1 MAATPT
7 TAATLATFLNARGYT
22 CTAQDIAPTVGGTVG
37 PFVLGKDPGNRQ
49 FGIAWGTV
57 ALPVVK
63 AGVDALG
70 NGGMNML
77 CANFTATEICLAK
90 GDVNCVYPLV
100 VATPGVRVATDDI
113 GLATEILNLLDY
125 VQPPMV
131 G

>member
-7 TAATLATFLNARGYT
+7 TPATLATFLNARGFV

-57 ALPVVK
+57 ALPIVK
-63 AGVDALG
+63 AGVDALA
-70 NGGMNML
+70 NGGMNIV
-77 CANFTATEICLAK
+77 CAKFTATDITMMK
-90 GDVNCVYPLV
+90 GDANCVYPLV
-100 VATPGVRVATDDI
+100 TTTPGAVVSTDDA
-113 GLATEILNLLDY
+113 GLLADLRLLLDI
-125 VQPPMV
+125 VAPPMV